1 MRIAVIGTGH
11 IGGTLGRKWRAAGHD
26 VVYGSRQGDR
36 RRPGRRAADADR

>member
-26 VVYGSRQGDR
+26 VVYGSRKTPQGLSCQIGVIR
-36 RRPGRRAADADR
+36 TG